1 MLALVPGVD
10 IPDFF
15 LSAFVN
21 GSMLTCAQRAALRLY
36 VVSWKLGCCYTR
48 GTNVGIVCRAPRT
61 APREDL
67 ATLKIPSSIS
77 RFLQGGRTPRSEIG
91 VVTNFAD

>member
-21 GSMLTCAQRAALRLY
+21 GSMLTCAQRVALRLY

-48 GTNVGIVCRAPRT
+48 GNNVGIVCRAPRT
-61 APREDL
+61 APRDDL
-67 ATLKIPSSIS
+67 ATLK
-77 RFLQGGRTPRSEIG
+77 FLVPYPGFYRAAEHPEARSG
-91 VVTNFAD
+91 W